1 MLLDLPT
8 TEFLK
13 RLSSEAPTPG
23 GGSASALLGAVGAA
37 LVSMVCNL
45 TLSSGKYK
53 ESEGVV
59 QGILSE
65 SERLCAELEKLVE
78 EDAAAYGKVSAAMKM
93 PRSTEEE
100 KQARTA
106 VLQTSLREACD
117 VPLRTMDACISVLKL
132 CATAARVCTPHAVSD
147 IGVAAHAAAAG
158 LRGAEMNVA
167 VNLSLIKDPD
177 YVEAARKKANELLAA
192 CSAELEAAV
201 AAVKERE

>member
-1 MLLDLPT
+1 MLLNLPV

-53 ESEGVV
+53 ESESAV

-65 SERLCAELEKLVE
+65 SERLRAELERLVD

-93 PRSTEEE
+93 PRSTDEE
-100 KQARTA
+100 KQARTVA
-106 VLQTSLREACD
+106 LQASLREACD
-117 VPLRTMDACISVLKL
+117 VPLRTMDACASVLKL
-132 CATAARVCTPHAVSD
+132 CTAAARVCTPHAVSD
-147 IGVAAHAAAAG
+147 IGVAAHAAAAA

-177 YVEAARKKANELLAA
+177 YVETARKKADELLAA

-201 AAVKERE
+201 AAVKERQ

>member
-1 MLLDLPT
+1 MLLDLT
-8 TEFLK
+8 ITEFLK

-65 SERLCAELEKLVE
+65 SERLCAELERLVE
-78 EDAAAYGKVSAAMKM
+78 EDAVAYGKVSAAMKM
-93 PRSTEEE
+93 PRSTDEE
-100 KQARTA
+100 KQARTTA
-106 VLQTSLREACD
+106 LQTSLREACD
-117 VPLRTMDACISVLKL
+117 VPLRTMEACVSVLEL
-132 CATAARVCTPHAVSD
+132 CTTAARVCTPHAVSD

-167 VNLSLIKDPD
+167 VNLSLIRDPD

-192 CSAELEAAV
+192 CSTELEAAV